1 MMDPLRPY
9 NDLKPIGDLHVE
21 ENRALFQLVEE
32 TRVAIELLNY
42 EIKSL
47 PSPNILVDTL
57 ALQEAKA
64 SSHIEN
70 IVTTND
76 DLYRGIVF
84 DNFTA
89 EAKEVANYKEA
100 LFAGFESL
108 KDRGTLSVG
117 DIERINQHVNTKQP
131 GIRANLPGFE
141 KSYTRIANITGG
153 QTEILYTP
161 PHGKELLNRHLLG
174 MLEFVYNDD
183 LYPIHPLVK
192 IALAHYQFEMI
203 HPFYD
208 GNGRTGRILNILF
221 LCEKGYLSYPVLYAS
236 SYIIRNKNDYYRLL
250 RECGQNDSYTPIIE
264 YMLLSF
270 RRTAQKTLAVVN
282 DIQRLLCQYTD
293 EEFLSTLKGHEKV
306 LKMVVEVIF
315 RKVYVRI
322 DDLVEIGIH
331 RQTAASYLSQLV
343 DKGLLQEDR
352 VQRDKV
358 FKNVELLKLFE
369 GE

>member
-1 MMDPLRPY
+1 MDPLRPY
-9 NDLKPIGDLHVE
+9 NELKPISELPIE

-42 EIKSL
+42 EMKSL
-47 PSPNILVDTL
+47 PSPSILVDTL

-100 LFAGFESL
+100 LFAGFASL
-108 KDRGTLSVG
+108 AEREILSVG

-131 GIRANLPGFE
+131 GIRVNLPGFE
-141 KSYTRIANITGG
+141 SSYTRIANVTGG

-174 MLEFVYNDD
+174 MLEYIYDDD

-221 LCEKGYLSYPVLYAS
+221 LCNKGYLSYPVLYAS
-236 SYIIRNKNDYYRLL
+236 SYIIRSKNDYYRLL
-250 RECGQNDSYTPIIE
+250 RQCGQNDSYTPMIE
-264 YMLLSF
+264 YMLHSF
-270 RRTAQKTLAVVN
+270 QQTARKTLAVVN
-282 DIQRLLCQYTD
+282 EIKRLIGQYTD
-293 EEFLSTLKGHEKV
+293 EAFLSQLKGHEKV
-306 LKMVVEVIF
+306 LKLVVEVIF

-322 DDLVEIGIH
+322 DDLVEVGVH
-331 RQTAASYLSQLV
+331 RQTAASYLNQLV
-343 DKGLLQEDR
+343 DKGLLQEER
-352 VQRDKV
+352 LHRDKV